1 MAEKKEEEKEVWPMM
16 NMDSSVNITD
26 PGLGY
31 LGLGYTCQTCR
42 GEGPGIDCRVPFR
55 RCHQLSWRRYQENMT
70 EETNNT
76 APRVFYPLTHGPKL
90 KFAMHKDVNL
100 SIDLVSLP
108 RSFWGVFYFLT
119 NRPRET

>member
-42 GEGPGIDCRVPFR
+42 GEGPGIDCRS
-55 RCHQLSWRRYQENMT
+55 LST
-70 EETNNT
+70 LPPVVVETVSRKHDGRNQQHSP
-76 APRVFYPLTHGPKL
+76 PRVFYPLTHGPRL
-90 KFAMHKDVNL
+90 QFAMHKDVNL
-100 SIDLVSLP
+100 STDGISP
-108 RSFWGVFYFLT
+108 AFFLGRFLLLD